1 MEVDRSPASRR
12 LAAPAVA
19 GAVLGLLVVAWT
31 FLMGV
36 TGWYRTPSSLSL
48 FWVVI
53 ALQAIVIVA
62 TLWRTRPGRS
72 YGQQVGTGLI
82 ASAVAS
88 VFVFVG
94 SFVFT
99 TVAFPT
105 YFRDVR
111 EVRESVLREQG
122 LPEAEIEETLER
134 VGASQTPTG
143 QAFASY
149 MAILGT
155 GFVVSV
161 VAAAFLSERKRDP
174 VPDDAAPRRAVG

>member
-1 MEVDRSPASRR
+1 PVLDGAAERGHLRRLPGPAGPDPSGGLLHALRTAPGAREGDRSPASRR
-12 LAAPAVA
+12 LAAPAVP
-19 GAVLGLLVVAWT
+19 GVVRGLLVVAWT
-31 FLMGV
+31 FLTGV

-99 TVAFPT
+99 TVAFP
-105 YFRDVR
+105 
-111 EVRESVLREQG
+111 
-122 LPEAEIEETLER
+122 
-134 VGASQTPTG
+134 
-143 QAFASY
+143 
-149 MAILGT
+149 
-155 GFVVSV
+155 
-161 VAAAFLSERKRDP
+161 
-174 VPDDAAPRRAVG
+174 